1 MNDEV
6 TTADEMESLFN
17 DLSPTCITKEEHK
30 LLIRSRAKWDQY
42 EAACRDDDLVAMITL
57 LCETLDLV
65 DQCIKNTK

>member
-17 DLSPTCITKEEHK
+17 DLSPNCVTKEENK
-30 LLIRSRAKWDQY
+30 CLIRARAKWDQY